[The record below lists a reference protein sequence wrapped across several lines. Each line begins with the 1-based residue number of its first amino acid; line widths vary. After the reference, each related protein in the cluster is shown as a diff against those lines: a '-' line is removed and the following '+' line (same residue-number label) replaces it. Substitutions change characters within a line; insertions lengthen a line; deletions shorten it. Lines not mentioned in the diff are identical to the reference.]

1 MIIPQY
7 WAESSQQYRH
17 RGKQVT
23 VRRYGWSDESEAQAQ
38 RHADERCKE
47 ALARLLRGEALAR
60 REPRVAYNGADG
72 LPIREEVIARHDD
85 AVITRNAYGAR
96 CLNTP
101 DVLFVD
107 IDFDGVS
114 SVAEMKLTVALAALL
129 AGLLAWLMHSA
140 LAFVM
145 LFVLFMLLALP
156 LGRMMRK
163 TRLALQGGPQAV
175 ARRRVAAF
183 VARHPGWGFRVY
195 GTPSGLRLMATHAP
209 FKPGSPQVR
218 QCFDEL
224 GADPMYVTMCLNQQC
239 FRARLSAKPWRIGI
253 AAHMKPRPGVWPV
266 AVERLPQ
273 RQSWVAHYEATAARF
288 AACRFLETVGNP
300 AVHLHVQPVMHLH
313 DEACKALQDLPLA

>member
-23 VRRYGWSDESEAQAQ
+23 VRRHGWSDESEAQAQ
-38 RHADERCKE
+38 RHADERCQE
-47 ALARLLRGEALAR
+47 ALARLLRGESLAR

-72 LPIREEVIARHDD
+72 LPIREEVISRHDE

-107 IDFDGVS
+107 IDFEWVS
-114 SVAEMKLTVALAALL
+114 SKGWLRLTLALAVLL
-129 AGLLAWLMHSA
+129 SAGLAWLMNSSP
-140 LAFVM
+140 AFVA
-145 LFVLFMLLALP
+145 LVVLFMIVLLP
-156 LGRMMRK
+156 LTRLVRRA
-163 TRLALQGGPQAV
+163 RLALAGGAEALV
-175 ARRRVAAF
+175 LGKVKAF

-195 GTPSGLRLMATHAP
+195 RSPAGLRLMATHAP
-209 FKPGSPQVR
+209 FKPDSPQVR
-218 QCFDEL
+218 QCFDAL

-273 RQSWVAHYEATAARF
+273 RQSWVAHYEATAAGF
-288 AACRFLETVGNP
+288 AACKFLMTVGNP

-313 DEACKALQDLPLA
+313 DEACKALQELPLA